1 MLAVTKNAA
10 KANDFGKFFVVSAV
24 FVSAVGTVFV
34 AVGTVFVDE
43 PRWCFLRKSF

>member
-1 MLAVTKNAA
+1 M
-10 KANDFGKFFVVSAV
+10 VSTV
-24 FVSAVGTVFV
+24 FVSAIGTVLVAVGTVFV